1 MHSSNR
7 CTLTS
12 LGGRLGES
20 EDVAILALATS
31 LLSPNPPATRESLS
45 VREHPTATTAYQA
58 PGSRQPY
65 PRPSDSGPSSTW
77 PAPQRGHLCHDSVFA
92 RHPIMHPRMN
102 CAWLLCDLRLAPAT
116 RRARDAR
123 VTLTAASRCGWGNAH
138 VREGSPWLQPCAVAG
153 AMPSRTW

>member
-7 CTLTS
+7 SVCTS
-12 LGGRLGES
+12 QGGRLGES

-45 VREHPTATTAYQA
+45 VCEHLAATTAYQA

-77 PAPQRGHLCHDSVFA
+77 PAPQRGHLCHGSVFA
-92 RHPIMHPRMN
+92 CHQIHEF
-102 CAWLLCDLRLAPAT
+102 LCELCLVAVGIALGT
-116 RRARDAR
+116 CKKKRAQDAR
-123 VTLTAASRCGWGNAH
+123 VTLIAASRCGRGNAH
-138 VREGSPWLQPCAVAG
+138 VKEVTLIAASYCGRGNAY
-153 AMPSRTW
+153 R